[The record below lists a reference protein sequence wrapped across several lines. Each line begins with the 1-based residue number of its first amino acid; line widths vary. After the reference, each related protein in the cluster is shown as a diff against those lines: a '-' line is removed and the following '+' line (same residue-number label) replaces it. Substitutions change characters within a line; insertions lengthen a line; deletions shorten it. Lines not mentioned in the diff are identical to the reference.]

1 MVINIP
7 EIQPF
12 TFQAGTAF
20 SERVQLADKINEIID
35 GINQIGDIPELE
47 GQIATLA
54 SQIQAIN
61 TTITTIQNTM
71 AQQGTTIQDIQGDIS
86 TLDEQMASAMSDI
99 TGLTSRIATAES
111 TLTEHGNEISGL
123 LGEVIDSVEMSS
135 TAHGTVQVQINHED
149 GSNDISAPIDLGLIQ
164 TGGITLQTGASDR
177 SFKLIITQTDG
188 ESWQTNDFIIP
199 PGGGTEVTIT
209 SVTLEAGTTENTMR
223 VSIGL
228 SDGTPLDSNDY
239 PVVAPATVSAL
250 ATRVTTVEGT
260 TAQHTTQISGLD
272 SRVTALEEAGGY
284 TLVPATASQL
294 GGVKIGANII
304 VQSDGTISIPNA
316 TASTPGVMTAA
327 QVEQLNSA
335 ATAST
340 LMFTGDASKVT
351 LHADSVA
358 GSAFTEDIP
367 QASQGGAG
375 TIDQAKYQ
383 QIGTN
388 QNNITTIQ
396 GKVTTLENEVG
407 TLSTDIENVENTV
420 NGLAP
425 SVSVNEEVNPPTIT
439 IGINGKSATANL
451 PVGGDGEWEEI
462 VLGNNPRDFV
472 AGDILFGYFTYKTSG
487 SASSW
492 TTAPTKNPTIT
503 ADPDA
508 RIPFSIML
516 GERYGT
522 DKQLLTMTA
531 GLYNVRIT
539 IISLIADIDV
549 WNNSDTGS
557 VLLTIVCFSMNGGGF
572 TDKSLKITKA
582 NASTNIYKLYRKKR

>member
-1 MVINIP
+1 MVIIIP

-20 SERVQLADKINEIID
+20 SERVQLANKINEIID
-35 GINQIGDIPELE
+35 GINQIGDIPDLE
-47 GQIATLA
+47 GEIATLS

-61 TTITTIQNTM
+61 RTITTIQNTM

-99 TGLTSRIATAES
+99 TGLTSRITAAE
-111 TLTEHGNEISGL
+111 TALTEHESEISGL

-177 SFKLIITQTDG
+177 SFKLIINQTNG

-199 PGGGTEVTIT
+199 PGGGGTDVTIT
-209 SVTLEAGTTENTMR
+209 SITLKAGTTADTMM

-239 PVVAPATVSAL
+239 PVVTPAQYTAL
-250 ATRVTTVEGT
+250 ATRVTATEGNISQH
-260 TAQHTTQISGLD
+260 TAQINSLNE
-272 SRVTALEEAGGY
+272 RVTALENAGGY

-294 GGVKIGANII
+294 GGVKIGANIT

-340 LMFTGDASKVT
+340 LMFTADASKVT

-367 QASQGGAG
+367 AAADGGAG
-375 TIDQAKYQ
+375 TIDQTRYQ
-383 QIGTN
+383 QIATN

-396 GKVTTLENEVG
+396 GKVTALESKV
-407 TLSTDIENVENTV
+407 D
-420 NGLAP
+420 GLTP
-425 SVSVNEEVNPPTIT
+425 SVSVNESADPPTIT
-439 IGINGKSATANL
+439 VGLNGKSTTANL
-451 PVGGDGEWEEI
+451 PSGGAGSGPSFTVLNNTLDTSTNNVAKFAEWVANAKVGDNIKILGTFGSTGQFINTFDMSVVARDDDAKSLLLIGTGTARILSISTGHNGYWI
-462 VLGNNPRDFV
+462 PITTMSVIFTQASYPSFSGTVCYDTTGNNVVNISFPFNL
-472 AGDILFGYFTYKTSG
+472 GDADTY
-487 SASSW
+487 
-492 TTAPTKNPTIT
+492 
-503 ADPDA
+503 
-508 RIPFSIML
+508 
-516 GERYGT
+516 
-522 DKQLLTMTA
+522 
-531 GLYNVRIT
+531 
-539 IISLIADIDV
+539 
-549 WNNSDTGS
+549 
-557 VLLTIVCFSMNGGGF
+557 VLLTS
-572 TDKSLKITKA
+572 
-582 NASTNIYKLYRKKR
+582 Y

>member
-20 SERVQLADKINEIID
+20 SERVQLANKINEIID

-47 GQIATLA
+47 SQIATLS

-61 TTITTIQNTM
+61 TTMTTIQNTM

-99 TGLTSRIATAES
+99 TGLASRIAAAES

-123 LGEVIDSVEMSS
+123 LGEVIDSVKMSS

-199 PGGGTEVTIT
+199 PGGGTDVTIT
-209 SVTLEAGTTENTMR
+209 SVTLEAGTTADTMK

-239 PVVAPATVSAL
+239 PVVTPAQYTAL
-250 ATRVTTVEGT
+250 ATRVSTVEGT

-272 SRVTALEEAGGY
+272 SRVTALEDAGGY
-284 TLVPATASQL
+284 TLVPATSSQL
-294 GGVKIGANII
+294 GGVKIGTNIT

-316 TASTPGVMTAA
+316 TASTPGVMTPA
-327 QVEQLNSA
+327 QVAQLNKA
-335 ATAST
+335 AVGST

-367 QASQGGAG
+367 AAADGGAG
-375 TIDQAKYQ
+375 TIDQARYQ
-383 QIGTN
+383 QIATN
-388 QNNITTIQ
+388 QGNIAALQ
-396 GKVTTLENEVG
+396 EQ
-407 TLSTDIENVENTV
+407 V

-425 SVSVNEEVNPPTIT
+425 SVSVNESVDPPTIT
-439 IGINGKSATANL
+439 VGVNGKTASANL
-451 PVGGDGEWEEI
+451 PVGGNEWEEI
-462 VLGNNPRDFV
+462 DLSSGSTNFAV
-472 AGDILFGYFTYKTSG
+472 GDVLFGYLKVDTNRG

-492 TTAPTKNPTIT
+492 STAPTTSPSIIT
-503 ADPDA
+503 SDN
-508 RIPFSIML
+508 RIPF
-516 GERYGT
+516 
-522 DKQLLTMTA
+522 
-531 GLYNVRIT
+531 
-539 IISLIADIDV
+539 
-549 WNNSDTGS
+549 
-557 VLLTIVCFSMNGGGF
+557 
-572 TDKSLKITKA
+572 
-582 NASTNIYKLYRKKR
+582 